1 MTSLATRSETPRLA
15 VARVAARLFV
25 DNGVAATSGGDIAAA
40 AGISERTVWR
50 YFRNKESCVE
60 PLFAQTWQRFAR
72 ELRCWPRH
80 LPLESHLADQFA
92 LDKHSPQEIADMVL
106 VVRLIAALP
115 DELDLRSIWLHS
127 YHDGEEEMAAL
138 IGDRLGRSH
147 HDFEVRLCAV
157 AVMGAVRT
165 VDETI
170 SRAAVRDGQAFTT
183 EQVVTQ
189 MARAI
194 RAVSN
199 LPFCDPVV
207 ARPFGDAAVPPLHTQ
222 PPAPAPRKAAAPR
235 EKKAPAAATRRTPR

>member
-1 MTSLATRSETPRLA
+1 MM
-15 VARVAARLFV
+15 VARTAARLFAGQ
-25 DNGVAATSGGDIAAA
+25 GVAATSGGDIAAA

-80 LPLESHLADQFA
+80 LALELHLADQFA
-92 LDKHSPQEIADMVL
+92 LDRHTPEEIADMVL

-115 DELDLRSIWLHS
+115 DEPDLRSIWLHS
-127 YHDGEEEMAAL
+127 YHDGEGEMAAL

-147 HDFEVRLCAV
+147 HDFEVRLCAA

-165 VDETI
+165 VDEAI
-170 SRAAVRDGQAFTT
+170 SRTAVCDGQAFTT
-183 EQVVTQ
+183 EQVVAQ

-199 LPFCDPVV
+199 LPFCDPVA
-207 ARPFGDAAVPPLHTQ
+207 ARPFGDAAAPPSRKK
-222 PPAPAPRKAAAPR
+222 PPAPAPVPRKAVTPKAK
-235 EKKAPAAATRRTPR
+235 EKAPAAAARRTPR

>member
-1 MTSLATRSETPRLA
+1 MPDRTELARLG
-15 VARVAARLFV
+15 VARIAARLFAER
-25 DNGVAATSGGDIAAA
+25 GFSATSGSDIAAA

-50 YFRNKESCVE
+50 YFRNKESCVA

-72 ELRCWPRH
+72 ELGCWPRGDSI
-80 LPLESHLADQFA
+80 EQHLADQFA
-92 LDKHSPQEIADMVL
+92 LDKHSPEEIADMML

-115 DELDLRSIWLHS
+115 EEPDLRSVWLHS

-138 IGDRLGRSH
+138 IGERLGRSH
-147 HDFEVRLCAV
+147 HDFEVRLCAA

-183 EQVVTQ
+183 AEVVAQ
-189 MARAI
+189 MSRAI

-207 ARPFGDAAVPPLHTQ
+207 PRPFGDSAPGAANTRARQ
-222 PPAPAPRKAAAPR
+222 RK
-235 EKKAPAAATRRTPR
+235 TR

>member
-1 MTSLATRSETPRLA
+1 MPDRTELARLG
-15 VARVAARLFV
+15 VARIAARLFAER
-25 DNGVAATSGGDIAAA
+25 GFSATSGSDIAAA

-50 YFRNKESCVE
+50 YFRNKESCVA

-72 ELRCWPRH
+72 ELGCWPRGH
-80 LPLESHLADQFA
+80 SIELHLADQFA
-92 LDKHSPQEIADMVL
+92 LDKHSPEEIADMML

-115 DELDLRSIWLHS
+115 EEPDLRSIWLHS

-138 IGDRLGRSH
+138 IGERLGRSH
-147 HDFEVRLCAV
+147 HDFEVRLCAA

-183 EQVVTQ
+183 AEVVAQ
-189 MARAI
+189 MSRAI

-207 ARPFGDAAVPPLHTQ
+207 PRPFGDCAPGAATTRARQ
-222 PPAPAPRKAAAPR
+222 RKAR
-235 EKKAPAAATRRTPR
+235 

>member
-1 MTSLATRSETPRLA
+1 MM
-15 VARVAARLFV
+15 VARTAARLFA
-25 DNGVAATSGGDIAAA
+25 DQGVAATSGGDIAAA

-80 LPLESHLADQFA
+80 LALEPHLADQFA
-92 LDKHSPQEIADMVL
+92 LDRHTPEEIADMVL

-115 DELDLRSIWLHS
+115 DEPDLRSIWLHS
-127 YHDGEEEMAAL
+127 YHDGEGEMAAL

-147 HDFEVRLCAV
+147 HDFEVRLCAA

-170 SRAAVRDGQAFTT
+170 SRAAVREGQAFTT
-183 EQVVTQ
+183 EQVVAQ
-189 MARAI
+189 MARSI

-199 LPFCDPVV
+199 LPFCDPVA
-207 ARPFGDAAVPPLHTQ
+207 ARPFGDAAMPPPRKK
-222 PPAPAPRKAAAPR
+222 PPAPAPRKAAAP
-235 EKKAPAAATRRTPR
+235 KAKEEASTAAARRAPR